1 MELENKLKIEN
12 FDKEVLREYD
22 IRGVV
27 GVNINQN
34 TLLEQMVSMV
44 SLVSILWTEYHESI
58 SLRQQVI
65 ICQ

>member
-27 GVNINQN
+27 GDNINQN
-34 TLLEQMVSMV
+34 TA
-44 SLVSILWTEYHESI
+44 H
-58 SLRQQVI
+58 R
-65 ICQ
+65 